1 MPGCVV
7 LFEIWM
13 LYLVVVGTG
22 EKVQLQRLIDRS
34 ADIVAG
40 STEQDVRRLVGNP
53 IRRYDARGGMARFL
67 LGERPAEWAYGT
79 TINLRVVVLP
89 GLPILNPLPIN
100 LRLFGRGQ
108 EDLAVHWT
116 PQKKVLAVIRPE
128 LNLPEHV
135 VRFYEPICVAVEI
148 AHHFRSRNGDGAPAD

>member
-13 LYLVVVGTG
+13 LFLVVVGTG

-40 STEQDVRRLVGNP
+40 STEQDVQRLLGNP
-53 IRRYDARGGMARFL
+53 IRRYDARSGMARFL
-67 LGERPAEWAYGT
+67 FGKRPAEWVYGA
-79 TINLRVVVLP
+79 TINLRIVFIP
-89 GLPILNPLPIN
+89 GLPIPNPLPIN
-100 LRLFGRGQ
+100 IRLFGRHQ

-116 PQKKVLAVIRPE
+116 PQKKVLTVIRPE

-135 VRFYEPICVAVEI
+135 VRFYEPICVAAEI
-148 AHHFRSRNGDGAPAD
+148 AHHFRSREGDGAPAD